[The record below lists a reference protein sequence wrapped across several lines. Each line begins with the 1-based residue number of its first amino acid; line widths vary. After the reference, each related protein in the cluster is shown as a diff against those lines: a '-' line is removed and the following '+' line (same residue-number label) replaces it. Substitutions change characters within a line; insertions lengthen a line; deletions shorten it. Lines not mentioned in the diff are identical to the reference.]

1 MRLLQISSIIIS
13 EERQRQHFDPEALS
27 DLGEDIFENG
37 LYNAIKVR
45 ETAAGPVLLQGERR
59 FRAITALY
67 EYGLQFKYDGK
78 LVPLDLIPVTSDG
91 ELTELQATARELL
104 ENLRRENLTWQ
115 EKDLATAKLHKLRQQ
130 EAQKEGRSQPLKDT
144 AAEIKNLGDQKA
156 HTTTG
161 VAEVRRALIIAE
173 HIADP
178 EVAKAA
184 SASEAVKIIERKAN
198 EKKNTALAQLMGTVA
213 PSRKHVLLNGE
224 SVEMMKTLPPQSFD
238 LILTD
243 PPYGVGAQ
251 EFGDQSDL
259 VHKYDD
265 SPEKWPDLMRA
276 SCIEWTRVAKPQ
288 SHAYIF
294 CDIRRWPELV
304 AMMKAHYWDVW
315 PVPII
320 WSKNSGILPRPEHGP
335 RRTYEC
341 VLYAIRGDKKIAHV
355 RADVVA
361 VPPESN
367 KIHAAQKPV
376 ALYTELLTRSS
387 KPGDRVLDSY
397 CGSGTIFP
405 AANRCH
411 LFATGIE
418 GNKAMYVEASTRL
431 EAK

>member
-1 MRLLQISSIIIS
+1 MRLIKIQDVIIS
-13 EERQRQHFDPEALS
+13 EDRQRQHFDPEALS

-45 ETAAGPVLLQGERR
+45 TTPAGPVLLQGERR
-59 FRAITALY
+59 LRAVTALY

-78 LVPLDLIPVTSDG
+78 LVPLDLIPATDDG
-91 ELTELQATARELL
+91 NLTELQATARELL

-115 EKDLATAKLHKLRQQ
+115 EKDLATARLHKLRQEQ
-130 EAQKEGRSQPLKDT
+130 AQAQGKSQPLKDT
-144 AAEIKNLGDQKA
+144 AAEIKNLGEQKA

-173 HIADP
+173 NIADP

-184 SASEAVKIIERKAN
+184 SANEALKIIQRKVT
-198 EKKNTALAQLMGTVA
+198 EKKNIELANLMGSVA
-213 PSRKHVLLNGE
+213 PSRKHVLLNGDSLE
-224 SVEMMKTLPPQSFD
+224 VMKTLPPQSFD

-251 EFGDQSDL
+251 EFGDQSEL
-259 VHKYDD
+259 THKYDD
-265 SPEKWPDLMRA
+265 SPERWTADMPKWVA
-276 SCIEWTRVAKPQ
+276 EFTRLAKPQ

-304 AMMKAHYWDVW
+304 AMMKAQYWDVW
-315 PVPII
+315 SVPII
-320 WSKNSGILPRPEHGP
+320 WSKNAGILPRPEHGP

-341 VLYAIRGDKKIAHV
+341 VLYAIRGDKKTAHV
-355 RADVVA
+355 RNDVVA
-361 VPPESN
+361 VPAETN
-367 KIHAAQKPV
+367 KVHAAQKPV
-376 ALYTELLTRSS
+376 ALYCELLTRSS
-387 KPGDRVLDSY
+387 KPGDRVLDSF

-418 GNKAMYVEASTRL
+418 GNQAMYVHASTRL
-431 EAK
+431 EEK